1 MKKMEKSE
9 NRPRMYQVC
18 PACGIIEPSDEHL
31 MDEYLSLNKARFNDV
46 FGAQAKYMQAKV
58 ASMLHARGI
67 TEIPNIFGPI
77 QVG

>member
-31 MDEYLSLNKARFNDV
+31 MDEYLSLNKARFDGRVKQENDV
-46 FGAQAKYMQAKV
+46 FDAQAKYIQAKV

-67 TEIPNIFGPI
+67 TEIPN
-77 QVG
+77 

>member
-1 MKKMEKSE
+1 MEKSE

-46 FGAQAKYMQAKV
+46 FDAQTKYIQAKV

-77 QVG
+77 QVR